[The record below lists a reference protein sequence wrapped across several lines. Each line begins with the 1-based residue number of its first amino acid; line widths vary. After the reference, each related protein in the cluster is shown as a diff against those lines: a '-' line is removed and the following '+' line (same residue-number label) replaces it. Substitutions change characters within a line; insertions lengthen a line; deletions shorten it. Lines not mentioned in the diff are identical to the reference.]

1 MQQITVMDKYPVF
14 KLELAKSDTRL
25 KNVDEVLSHLEDKIL
40 SHPVAKYI
48 GRFDHYNHTT
58 CLEVGKV
65 SEDIIDAKNII
76 FCFGKEL
83 LKPEVLAIRPRS
95 IGVAEMSDGFVISF
109 MEAPNKDA
117 NNAMIDWVKSTKL
130 S

>member
-1 MQQITVMDKYPVF
+1 MQEITVMEKYPVF
-14 KLELAKSDTRL
+14 KLELTKSDTKF
-25 KNVDEVLSHLEDKIL
+25 KNVDEILSHFEEKIS

-48 GRFDHYNHTT
+48 GIFDHYGHTT
-58 CLEVGKV
+58 SLEVGKV

-83 LKPEVLAIRPRS
+83 PKPEVLAIRPRS
-95 IGVAEMSDGFVISF
+95 IGVAEMSDSFVISF

-117 NNAMIDWVKSTKL
+117 NNSMIEWVESTQL

>member
-1 MQQITVMDKYPVF
+1 MQEISMMEKYPVF
-14 KLELAKSDTRL
+14 KLELHKSDT
-25 KNVDEVLSHLEDKIL
+25 KFKSVDEILDYIEDKIS

-48 GRFDHYNHTT
+48 GSFDHYIHTT
-58 CLEVGKV
+58 SLEAGKV
-65 SEDIIDAKNII
+65 SDDIKDAKNII

-83 LKPEVLAIRPRS
+83 PKPELLAIRPRS
-95 IGVAEMSDGFVISF
+95 IGVAEMSDSFVISF

-117 NNAMIDWVKSTKL
+117 NNAMIDWVKSTQL